1 MSETYLITAKT
12 VEEAIAIANREYA
25 DEKHEISYEIID
37 MPKKGFLGIGAKEA
51 KIKVTVTE
59 QISADLSSLVD
70 DIRNMKSITSKGEDK
85 PKNQKNNGGN
95 QKKPEQKKQGERK
108 PENKPEN
115 KQENKPEQKST
126 GLSNQVKQKQR
137 TEKPHS
143 KGEEISASGVTVTAP
158 IGISDFK
165 SAEKSDFGKSESS
178 SAGRLGNDIK
188 KKKKPTAPLKKAEDK
203 PEKADEIKREPKPKA
218 APEAKP
224 AVKSEAKPQNRPEK
238 KHRSLDEVEKLR
250 EAVTEA
256 EMEYALEF
264 IDKLLANMKLSARA
278 EAVPAAEGEEYIKTE
293 TATVYPK
300 INITGDDTG
309 ILIGHHGETLDAI
322 QYLANLSAIRR
333 GKQSEGDYVKIVL
346 DIENYRAKREETL
359 RSLARRMAQK
369 AIKYKRNVFLE
380 PMNAYERHIIHS
392 ELHDMEN
399 VSTHSVGSDR
409 DRKIIITY
417 EGPDKQPDNRRGRRR
432 DNRRNDHG
440 ERPERSAGAEGSEK
454 PERSDRRPRKPQ
466 KMPIEKLPDF
476 LASTEGEPEMLNEIE
491 Y

>member
-59 QISADLSSLVD
+59 QISADLSSIVD
-70 DIRNMKSITSKGEDK
+70 DIRGLKSITSRGETK
-85 PKNQKNNGGN
+85 PQKNQKNNGGN
-95 QKKPEQKKQGERK
+95 QKKPEQKKQGEKK
-108 PENKPEN
+108 PEIKQETKPET
-115 KQENKPEQKST
+115 KPEQKST

-137 TEKPHS
+137 TARPHED
-143 KGEEISASGVTVTAP
+143 GGEISASSVTVTAP

-165 SAEKSDFGKSESS
+165 SAENSDFGKSESS

-188 KKKKPTAPLKKAEDK
+188 KKKKPSAPLKKAEDM
-203 PEKADEIKREPKPKA
+203 PEKAAEIKQEQKQKA
-218 APEAKP
+218 APKTAPK
-224 AVKSEAKPQNRPEK
+224 ATSEAKPQGKSEK
-238 KHRSLDEVEKLR
+238 KHRTLDEVEKLR

-264 IDKLLANMKLSARA
+264 INKLLCNMKISARA
-278 EAVPAAEGEEYIKTE
+278 EAALPEDGEEYIKTE

-309 ILIGHHGETLDAI
+309 ILIGHHGETLDSI
-322 QYLANLSAIRR
+322 QYLANLSALRR
-333 GKQSEGDYVKIVL
+333 GKQSDGDYIKIVL

-369 AIKYKRNVFLE
+369 AVKYKRNVFLE

-417 EGPDKQPDNRRGRRR
+417 EGPDKQPYNRRGRR
-432 DNRRNDHG
+432 DNRKNDRG
-440 ERPERSAGAEGSEK
+440 DRTEYTADGAENT
-454 PERSDRRPRKPQ
+454 ERTERRPRKPQ